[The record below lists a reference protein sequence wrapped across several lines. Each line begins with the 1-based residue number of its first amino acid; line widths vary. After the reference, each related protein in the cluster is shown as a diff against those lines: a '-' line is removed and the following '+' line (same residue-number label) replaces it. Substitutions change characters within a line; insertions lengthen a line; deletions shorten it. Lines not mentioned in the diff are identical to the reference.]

1 MYFHQQSQLPRKDGL
16 AECGDISGKPGYGGS
31 DRPQGRDRR
40 SKRGPEMIEGRVW
53 KLGDHINTDL
63 IIPGR
68 YLDDYSAAN
77 LSAHVLEDTDPQFV
91 KQVRKGDVI
100 VAGRNF
106 GCGSSREQAPLALKY
121 AGVGAVVAG
130 SFARIFFR
138 NAINISL
145 PVVVCPKASQTIQSG
160 DVVRIDLK
168 VGSIEVVGS
177 GQKIKFNPMPDF
189 LMSILQSGGLVPYTR
204 ERLHQK

>member
-1 MYFHQQSQLPRKDGL
+1 
-16 AECGDISGKPGYGGS
+16 
-31 DRPQGRDRR
+31 
-40 SKRGPEMIEGRVW
+40 MIEGRVW
-53 KLGDHINTDL
+53 KFADHVNTDL

-68 YLDDYSAAN
+68 YLDDYSAEN
-77 LSAHVLEDTDPQFV
+77 LAAHAMEDADPRFA
-91 KQVRKGDVI
+91 KQVRKGDII

-138 NAINISL
+138 NAINVGL
-145 PVVVCPKASQTIQSG
+145 PLIVCPKASQAVQAEA
-160 DVVRIDLK
+160 VVRIDLNR
-168 VGSIEVVGS
+168 GTIEVVGS
-177 GQKIKFNPMPDF
+177 GFIMTFDPMPDF
-189 LMSILQSGGLVPYTR
+189 LMSILLSGGLVPFTR